1 MNWKQEAIERLEQ
14 YTAKQQSL
22 TLIPEEIKR
31 LESVAARLR
40 GVQMGGVSVKRT
52 DTRREDGMLNNI
64 VQREELGWA
73 LEQAQKWVDQVDT
86 GLSVLDSEQKMILDR
101 FYIHSE
107 KGAADS
113 LAGDLAMDVKTVY
126 RRKDAALKRFTI
138 ALWGCVES

>member
-14 YTAKQQSL
+14 YTAKHQSL

-40 GVQMGGVSVKRT
+40 GVQMDGVSVKRT
-52 DTRREDGMLNNI
+52 DTRREDGILNNI

-107 KGAADS
+107 KGVADS